1 MNLIGDNASPERERA
16 HSPHHNV
23 PANAP
28 PVFLLHAEDDASV
41 VVENSR
47 CSAPLCWQRRFRW
60 RPTSLQTAAVWSYLP
75 GHVAPRGRDRGQ
87 EVDDLGAAARH
98 RDDGPPLPRRI
109 PRHPSRILLRRC
121 GEGGRG
127 ADRGPAPLGRLELLY
142 RFAGPSSTKHWYETF
157 GKNAWRMEEFQ
168 HYADNS
174 TIDDMGTS
182 ESAQFLLRVY
192 LEKRD
197 PKYKPALERAV
208 NFVL

>member
-1 MNLIGDNASPERERA
+1 MLS
-16 HSPHHNV
+16 
-23 PANAP
+23 
-28 PVFLLHAEDDASV
+28 
-41 VVENSR
+41 
-47 CSAPLCWQRRFRW
+47 
-60 RPTSLQTAAVWSYLP
+60 
-75 GHVAPRGRDRGQ
+75 
-87 EVDDLGAAARH
+87 
-98 RDDGPPLPRRI
+98 
-109 PRHPSRILLRRC
+109 RRC

-142 RFAGPSSTKHWYETF
+142 RFAGPSSTKHWYETI

-174 TIDDMGTS
+174 TFDDMGTS